1 MNARPA
7 RAAAAA
13 ISSGELRPSD
23 RLVWMWMTPR
33 IAPSRQLVSS
43 AIGRGG
49 RAKNV
54 KTTTAATRAAAVTIT
69 RFTVRKVLQLCR
81 GLQRRSLVGPLPG
94 ELGFGPAEVP

>member
-23 RLVWMWMTPR
+23 RLVWMTPR

-49 RAKNV
+49 RAKRV

-69 RFTVRKVLQLCR
+69 RFTVRKALQLCR

-94 ELGFGPAEVP
+94 ELGFGPAE